1 MCDSLLKI
9 LLIEDNPAEARLL
22 QEVLKGF
29 DLQQFCLVRAKRL
42 REALTLLQER
52 RFDAI
57 LLDLTLPDS
66 VGLDSLKP
74 LMAAAPQVPIVVL
87 TNTNDDRLAIEAV
100 RQGAQDYLVKRRV
113 NVEVLV
119 RSLHYAIERK
129 RVAEHLQ
136 EEKKALEAQM
146 QEQRVE
152 LAKVKELNQLKAE
165 FVSMFSHDFRN
176 PLTTILASA
185 GLLQDCDRQLSNE
198 KKLALFQQ
206 IRSASR
212 DMARLLDEV
221 ILVGRA
227 DSGKLVCDVTMLDLE
242 ALCRQLLEELQLSA
256 DSKQID
262 LKFVCR
268 ETIGFALWDEGLLR
282 HILINLLGNAIKYS
296 PEGRQVYLE
305 LNIEIEKV
313 ILCVRDWG
321 IGIPSEDIEQ
331 LFDPF
336 HRAKNVGSIPGNG
349 LGLAIVKRCVEAH
362 GGTIT
367 VESEV
372 GVGTTF
378 AVTLPLRRGD
388 SFDSFYSESK

>member
-42 REALTLLQER
+42 GEALNLLRED

-129 RVAEHLQ
+129 RVAEHLHA
-136 EEKKALEAQM
+136 EKRALEAQM
-146 QEQRVE
+146 QEKTVE
-152 LAKVKELNQLKAE
+152 LAKAKELNQLKAE

-185 GLLQDCDRQLSNE
+185 GLLQDCDRELSHE

-212 DMARLLDEV
+212 DLARLLDEM

-227 DSGKLVCDVTMLDLE
+227 DSGKLECDAKVLDLE
-242 ALCRQLLEELQLSA
+242 VLCRQLLEELQLSA
-256 DSKQID
+256 EGKQIE
-262 LKFVCR
+262 LKFICSKKVG
-268 ETIGFALWDEGLLR
+268 EALWDEGLLR

-296 PEGRQVYLE
+296 PAGRQVRLE
-305 LNIEIEKV
+305 LSAEVEKV
-313 ILCVRDWG
+313 ILRLRDWG
-321 IGIPSEDIEQ
+321 IGIPAEDLEK

-336 HRAKNVGSIPGNG
+336 HRAMNVGSIPGNG

-362 GGTIT
+362 GGQIV
-367 VESEV
+367 VESKL
-372 GVGTTF
+372 GLGTMFT
-378 AVTLPLRRGD
+378 VTLPLRTQRLGISYID
-388 SFDSFYSESK
+388 